1 MGSVFSENSHCLW
14 DETGSGTTSPSL
26 SRQPL
31 ATLQPFLNPL
41 PRLWLSWPHLSL
53 ASESNSR

>member
-14 DETGSGTTSPSL
+14 DETGSGTTFPSL
-26 SRQPL
+26 SLQPL
-31 ATLQPFLNPL
+31 ATLQPLLNPL
-41 PRLWLSWPHLSL
+41 PRLRLTRPHLSL